1 MMERQ
6 SNVAEAQIDP
16 TISKEKRVH
25 PYTKKRVST
34 YIFLVV
40 AIVIVA
46 LYSTITGSVKLNLHE
61 VWEGL
66 TSSKDPMLH
75 TIVWDLRLPRIIV
88 GLIVGMCLAVS
99 GSIMQG
105 VMKNPLAD
113 PGIIGVSAGAAL
125 MAVIIMIVLPQ
136 YILLLPIAAFTGGF
150 VTAMLI
156 YGLAWQN
163 GSSPSRIILV
173 GVAVNSV
180 IGAAMSALM
189 LLFSD
194 RVQAVLPWMAGGISG
209 VTWDQARMVS
219 IYALPALVL
228 SLFAIKHIKILSL
241 GDEVAKILGHNVER
255 SRFFLILISTFL
267 AGIAVSVSGLIGFIG
282 LVIPHI
288 MRMVVGNDYRYVLP
302 LSALGGGVF
311 LVFADTIARSWFDPI
326 ELPVGVLLSFLGGP
340 FFLYILNKGGKT
352 RAFN

>member
-1 MMERQ
+1 MERQ
-6 SNVAEAQIDP
+6 SNVVEKQSEPIAI
-16 TISKEKRVH
+16 KENRVH
-25 PYTKKRVST
+25 PFTKRRVT
-34 YIFLVV
+34 TLIFLLISIVLVV
-40 AIVIVA
+40 
-46 LYSTITGSVKLNLHE
+46 LYSTITGSVKLSLHE

-66 TSSKDPMLH
+66 FNSKDEMLH
-75 TIVWDLRLPRIIV
+75 TIVWELRLPRIIV
-88 GLIVGMCLAVS
+88 GLVVGMCLAVS
-99 GSIMQG
+99 GTIMQG

-113 PGIIGVSAGAAL
+113 PGIIGVSSGAAL

-136 YILLLPIAAFTGGF
+136 FIMLLPIAAFSGGF

-156 YGLAWQN
+156 YSLAWQK

-209 VTWDQARMVS
+209 ASWDQAKVVS
-219 IYALPALVL
+219 IYAVPALVL
-228 SLFAIKHIKILSL
+228 SLFAIKHIKILNL

-255 SRFFLILISTFL
+255 SRFFLIVISTFL
-267 AGIAVSVSGLIGFIG
+267 AGVAVSVSGLIGFIG

-288 MRMVVGNDYRYVLP
+288 LRMIVGNDYRYVLP

-311 LVFADTIARSWFDPI
+311 LVLADTSARSWFDPI

>member
-1 MMERQ
+1 MERQ
-6 SNVAEAQIDP
+6 SNVVEAQSEPIA
-16 TISKEKRVH
+16 IKENRVH
-25 PYTKKRVST
+25 PFTKRRVT
-34 YIFLVV
+34 TLIFLLISIVLVV
-40 AIVIVA
+40 
-46 LYSTITGSVKLNLHE
+46 LYSTITGSVKLSLHE

-66 TSSKDPMLH
+66 FNSKDEMFH
-75 TIVWDLRLPRIIV
+75 TIVWELRLPRIIV
-88 GLIVGMCLAVS
+88 GLVVGMCLAVS
-99 GSIMQG
+99 GTIMQG

-113 PGIIGVSAGAAL
+113 PGIIGVSSGAAL

-136 YILLLPIAAFTGGF
+136 FIMLLPIAAFSGGF

-156 YGLAWQN
+156 YSLAWQK

-180 IGAAMSALM
+180 IGAAMSGLM

-209 VTWDQARMVS
+209 ASWDQAKVVS
-219 IYALPALVL
+219 IYAVPALVL
-228 SLFAIKHIKILSL
+228 SLFAIKHIKILNL

-255 SRFFLILISTFL
+255 SRFFLIVISTFL
-267 AGIAVSVSGLIGFIG
+267 AGVAVSVSGLIGFIG

-288 MRMVVGNDYRYVLP
+288 LRMIVGNDYRYVLP

-311 LVFADTIARSWFDPI
+311 LVLADTIARSWFDPI

>member
-1 MMERQ
+1 
-6 SNVAEAQIDP
+6 
-16 TISKEKRVH
+16 
-25 PYTKKRVST
+25 
-34 YIFLVV
+34 
-40 AIVIVA
+40 
-46 LYSTITGSVKLNLHE
+46 
-61 VWEGL
+61 
-66 TSSKDPMLH
+66 H

-113 PGIIGVSAGAAL
+113 PGIIGVSAGAAF

-194 RVQAVLPWMAGGISG
+194 RVQAV
-209 VTWDQARMVS
+209 
-219 IYALPALVL
+219 
-228 SLFAIKHIKILSL
+228 
-241 GDEVAKILGHNVER
+241 
-255 SRFFLILISTFL
+255 
-267 AGIAVSVSGLIGFIG
+267 
-282 LVIPHI
+282 
-288 MRMVVGNDYRYVLP
+288 
-302 LSALGGGVF
+302 
-311 LVFADTIARSWFDPI
+311 
-326 ELPVGVLLSFLGGP
+326 
-340 FFLYILNKGGKT
+340 
-352 RAFN
+352 